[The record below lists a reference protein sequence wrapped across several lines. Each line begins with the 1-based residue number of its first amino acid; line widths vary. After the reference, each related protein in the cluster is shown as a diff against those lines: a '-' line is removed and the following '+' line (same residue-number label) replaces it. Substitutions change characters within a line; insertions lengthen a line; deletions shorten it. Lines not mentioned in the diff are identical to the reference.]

1 MRVYAVDIV
10 HQHPFFLSDALPHV
24 RCLASTVLAVDL
36 FGVIIVEMVDFI
48 ANHVLDAARILLGHI
63 AHKVSPVGHGTDI
76 CIEHLNL
83 IVGILKQQFGL
94 GLKGCKL
101 LVGVAII

>member
-24 RCLASTVLAVDL
+24 RCLATTVLAVDL
-36 FGVIIVEMVDFI
+36 LGVIIVEMVNFV

-63 AHKVSPVGHGTDI
+63 AHKVATVGHGTDI
-76 CIEHLNL
+76 GIQNLNL
-83 IVGILKQQFGL
+83 IVGILKQQLGL
-94 GLKGCKL
+94 GLKCCKL
-101 LVGVAII
+101 LVGVTIV